1 MSDTEKRLIDGN
13 ELKRIAYQRFGLSA
27 IKLITLI
34 DEMPEHKEDKEKV
47 DYERTH
53 STRFED

>member
-27 IKLITLI
+27 IKLITLV
-34 DEMPEHKEDKEKV
+34 DEMPTIEPTTEEKNKGV
-47 DYERTH
+47 
-53 STRFED
+53 